1 MGDETDSI
9 CPRCKEETIHRV
21 VAMKEKKIYLVICT
35 RCNSQHRYRP
45 SLATITRKV
54 PLPSERQA
62 KVLKKVESARTFR
75 PQVSLKE
82 WQALKEVAG
91 EMETLPYDPGASYS
105 EKQAVVHPTFGL
117 GFVGKVIDKS
127 KIEVVFEYEIKI
139 LVMNRP
145 KPGQE

>member
-21 VAMKEKKIYLVICT
+21 VAMLEGKVHLVICS
-35 RCNSQHRYRP
+35 RCKSQHKYRP
-45 SLATITRKV
+45 SLAAMRRKV

-62 KVLKKVESARTFR
+62 KVLKKVEAARTSHS
-75 PQVSLKE
+75 QVGLKE

-91 EMETLPYDPGASYS
+91 EMEPLPYDPGDSYS
-105 EKQAVVHPTFGL
+105 EKQIVSHPTFGL
-117 GFVGKVIDKS
+117 GFVRKVIDAS
-127 KIEVVFEYEIKI
+127 KVEVVFEREVKI

-145 KPGQE
+145 KSQ

>member
-21 VAMKEKKIYLVICT
+21 VAMLEGKVHLVICT
-35 RCNSQHRYRP
+35 RCKSQHKYRP
-45 SLATITRKV
+45 SLATMTRKV
-54 PLPSERQA
+54 PLPSVRQA
-62 KVLKKVESARTFR
+62 KVLKKVESARTSH

-91 EMETLPYDPGASYS
+91 EMEPLPYDPGGSYS
-105 EKQAVVHPTFGL
+105 EKQIVSHPTFGL
-117 GFVGKVIDKS
+117 GFVRKVIDAS
-127 KIEVVFEYEIKI
+127 KVEVVFEREVKI

-145 KPGQE
+145 K

>member
-21 VAMKEKKIYLVICT
+21 VAKMEGKVHLVICT

-45 SLATITRKV
+45 SLSAIRKKV

-62 KVLKKVESARTFR
+62 RVLKKVASALAPHDQGTPKEWRR
-75 PQVSLKE
+75 LKE
-82 WQALKEVAG
+82 LAG
-91 EMETLPYDPGASYS
+91 EVEPLPYDSSASYK
-105 EKQAVVHPTFGL
+105 EQQVVAHPTFGL
-117 GFVGKVIDKS
+117 GFVRAVIDAS
-127 KIEVVFEYEIKI
+127 KIEVVFEHEIKV

-145 KPGQE
+145 KSE